1 MALAL
6 LLLDNDP
13 GGIHVSPAVAPQLGR
28 LGVTHV
34 RVVGDERGFGLIVE
48 GWAFDPASADEVAAL
63 IGQPAHRLLRP
74 LLDVAISDGIGG
86 PGNA

>member
-6 LLLDNDP
+6 LLLDADP
-13 GGIHVSPAVAPQLGR
+13 GEIHVSPAVAPQLGR

-34 RVVGDERGFGLIVE
+34 RVVGDDRGFGLIVE

-63 IGQPAHRLLRP
+63 IGQPTRRLLRP
-74 LLDVAISDGIGG
+74 LLDVAISDEIGG

>member
-6 LLLDNDP
+6 LLVDGDP
-13 GGIHVSPAVAPQLGR
+13 GEINVSPTVAPQLGR

-48 GWAFDPASADEVAAL
+48 GWAFDPASAAEVASL

-74 LLDVAISDGIGG
+74 LLDVAISDTIGG
-86 PGNA
+86 TSDA